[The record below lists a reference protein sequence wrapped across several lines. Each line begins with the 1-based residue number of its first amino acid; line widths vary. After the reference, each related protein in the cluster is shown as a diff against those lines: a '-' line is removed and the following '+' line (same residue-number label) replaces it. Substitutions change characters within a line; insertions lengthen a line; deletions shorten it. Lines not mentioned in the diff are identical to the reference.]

1 MACNCLSGYP
11 FTWPQPDFANRRLRD
26 MPTQLPVGAIGNY
39 TRGVFDEQDPY
50 ATPSYARGDAG
61 VDGFGEASLLDP
73 LKSVASD
80 VAQAAYNA
88 AAATAQAAYDA
99 ATGATP
105 KTGQIYVATG
115 ILPLVNQTT
124 ISTSAPVA
132 RTSGI
137 VSGGTLSRLTLT
149 KKADTTTS
157 TASTSATA
165 ATTESSV
172 ATTTKSSVATT
183 ALKVAGLAGA
193 ALLLAKLLKG

>member
-73 LKSVASD
+73 LADAAKKAVYDAG
-80 VAQAAYNA
+80 QAAYNTA
-88 AAATAQAAYDA
+88 AAAAQAAYDA
-99 ATGATP
+99 VTGATP

-165 ATTESSV
+165 ATT
-172 ATTTKSSVATT
+172 KSSVATT